1 MEKNTEKKWFD
12 EQLYTNLEDKIGYKQ
27 SFIQSKLIASKKSE
41 FQEIEIFENPKFGK
55 ILVLDG
61 IIQTTEADEFFYHE
75 MFTHTPIIAH
85 GNVKSVLII
94 GGGDGGILREVLKH
108 KSVEKAVMIEI
119 DGDVIDLCKT
129 HMPKLNNG
137 AFNDSRADVRVDDG
151 INYVKTTSE
160 KFDLIIVDSTDP
172 TDVGE
177 VLFTDEFYA
186 NAKNCLNDG
195 GVLTTQ
201 SGVPFLQDDELK
213 NIQSKLKKIFKDLTF
228 YTVPVPTYI
237 GSFMCLSFASDNIS
251 LKDVTLDEVTKRFNS
266 TNISSLNYYNPKIH
280 VASFA
285 QPEYIKR
292 IIEK

>member
-1 MEKNTEKKWFD
+1 MEKNKWFD
-12 EQLYTNLEDKIGYKQ
+12 EKLYESLENEIGYKQ
-27 SFIQSKLIASKKSE
+27 SFIQKDLIISHQSE
-41 FQEIEIFENPKFGK
+41 FQKIEIFSNPKFGK
-55 ILVLDG
+55 VLVLDG
-61 IIQTTEADEFFYHE
+61 IIQTTESDEFFYHE

-108 KSVEKAVMIEI
+108 KSIEKVVMIEI
-119 DGDVIDLCKT
+119 DGDVINLCKT

-137 AFNDSRADVRVDDG
+137 AFENPRADVRVDDG

-186 NAKNCLNDG
+186 NAKRCLNDG

-201 SGVPFLQDDELK
+201 SGVPFLQDGELK
-213 NIQSKLKKIFKDLTF
+213 NIQAKLGKIFEDLTF

-237 GSFMCLSFASDNIS
+237 GSFMCLSFASDNKS
-251 LKDVTLDEVTKRFNS
+251 LKNLSVDEVTNRFAS
-266 TNISSLNYYNPKIH
+266 ANIDNLNYYNPKIH

-285 QPEYIKR
+285 LPEYIKR
-292 IIEK
+292 IVEK